1 MRSNE
6 SKLVDFSVNPLLFLS
21 MDLEAEILNEHSK
34 RQAVR
39 IASWVG
45 KNKKRFRQL
54 MASFLKGEYRITQR
68 SAWIVNLCAEK
79 HPELIRPYL
88 KQMIKRMQEPGV
100 HDAVKR
106 NVVRIL
112 QFIDI
117 PDALL
122 GEVTRVCFDYLASPN
137 EPIAVRVFSMTV
149 LGNIAQKEPDLK
161 HELQLVIKQHLTYGG
176 AAFCSRAKKVMKM
189 IGGDTGH

>member
-1 MRSNE
+1 
-6 SKLVDFSVNPLLFLS
+6 
-21 MDLEAEILNEHSK
+21 MDLESEILKEHSK

-39 IASWVG
+39 IASWIS
-45 KNKKRFRQL
+45 KDKKRFRQL
-54 MASFLKGEYRITQR
+54 MTLFLKGEYRITQR
-68 SAWIVNLCAEK
+68 SAWIVSLCSDK

-88 KQMIKRMQEPGV
+88 KQMIRRMQEPGV

-106 NVVRIL
+106 NVIRIL
-112 QFIDI
+112 QFIEI

-122 GEVTRVCFDYLASPN
+122 GEVTTVCFDYLVSPN

-161 HELQLVIKQHLTYGG
+161 HELQLIIEQQLTYGSLG
-176 AAFCSRAKKVMKM
+176 FCSRAKKVMKM
-189 IGGDTGH
+189 IGGSSER